1 MADKQALFDELK
13 KLSPAEAK
21 ELSEMLKAQFPK
33 KAAKSEGKADEA
45 PAEAETTSEG

>member
-1 MADKQALFDELK
+1 MADQQALFDELK

-33 KAAKSEGKADEA
+33 KAAKSEGKSDDAS
-45 PAEAETTSEG
+45 AEAASPSEE